1 VRDMDK
7 YRNMAFSCYG
17 NISGQLELSEH
28 LKVLRE
34 FSGGQIRNDQFLE
47 TLQYLAL
54 RFGHG
59 MRQHCQRLEQAL
71 QAEDADERNL
81 LMKQEIRSL
90 IEYLDRNHREEFSNA
105 ISIWK

>member
-1 VRDMDK
+1 MDK

-17 NISGQLELSEH
+17 NISRQLELSEH

-54 RFGHG
+54 RFGQPQQ
-59 MRQHCQRLEQAL
+59 QHRHSQQPTQAFIDGDCAL
-71 QAEDADERNL
+71 TLA
-81 LMKQEIRSL
+81 
-90 IEYLDRNHREEFSNA
+90 
-105 ISIWK
+105 